1 MTFATRDDSVFVTG
15 PDSFQYYQLEDGELE
30 KKLTLINSKDR
41 DISTKYSCHCWM
53 PDGRL
58 IVCTEIG
65 EVIILEDDG
74 AFVAFLEDSPIIQ
87 EDKFR
92 IEVVIPM
99 QRGFLVAGNGKIYV
113 YEKVDDSKAP
123 YRMITEP
130 LEVQLDSKDNT
141 FGSNTP

>member
-1 MTFATRDDSVFVTG
+1 
-15 PDSFQYYQLEDGELE
+15 
-30 KKLTLINSKDR
+30 
-41 DISTKYSCHCWM
+41 M